1 MARTRTF
8 ISVELSKPIRD
19 RIVALQDEL
28 ARAGTDVKWTEPEN
42 IHVTLLFLGEV
53 PNEELP
59 EICRVVSETLQDSGP
74 FALSVQGAGCFPN
87 VRRPRIVWVGVGT
100 GTQELVRIHDDLE
113 EPLFHLGFRKEDR
126 KYTPHITL
134 GRVRSDRPTEKLSA
148 ALQQHAGWQAGEMH
162 VNEIHVMGS
171 ELTRDGPVYTVL
183 GRGKLGKKPNEK

>member
-8 ISVELSKPIRD
+8 ISVELTKPIRD

-28 ARAGTDVKWTEPEN
+28 AQTGTDVKWTEPAN

-53 PNEELP
+53 QDEELP
-59 EICRVVSETLQDSGP
+59 AICRLVRETVQDGGSFG
-74 FALSVQGAGCFPN
+74 LSVTSVGCFPN
-87 VRRPRIVWVGVGT
+87 LRRPRIVWVGVGA
-100 GTQELVRIHDDLE
+100 GTQELIKLHDDLE

-134 GRVRSDRPTEKLSA
+134 GRVRSDLPTEKLTA
-148 ALQQHAGWQAGEMH
+148 ALQRQANWHGGDMVVSEL
-162 VNEIHVMGS
+162 HVMGS

-183 GRGKLGKKPNEK
+183 GRAKLGQ